1 MWARLY
7 VFVRHPFQILNQ
19 NIDFYETWHERYN
32 HLTDFHENCYQCYTV
47 GRHSNATRSN
57 WLLSVATSRRIREFV
72 KKEQNSAFPF

>member
-57 WLLSVATSRRIREFV
+57 
-72 KKEQNSAFPF
+72 